1 MADEKID
8 LLELGKI
15 VAKIAKYEVEEAEK
29 DKLSEAIYIV
39 EMKDP
44 RTFNPVWVELA
55 RFKDNMFR
63 AISYAKDHSFTN
75 YEHLYR
81 VIQKKNNIEETVW
94 HS

>member
-1 MADEKID
+1 MADVD
-8 LLELGKI
+8 LLKMGIKI
-15 VAKIAKYEVEEAEK
+15 VKAAQHEVSESEK
-29 DKLSEAIYIV
+29 DKSSEEIYIV

-44 RTFNPVWVELA
+44 RTFNPVWVELT

-63 AISYAKDHSFTN
+63 AIAYAKDHSFTN

>member
-8 LLELGKI
+8 LVELGKVI
-15 VAKIAKYEVEEAEK
+15 GKIAKHEAAEAEK
-29 DKLSEAIYIV
+29 DKAADAFYIV

-55 RFKDNMFR
+55 RFKNDMFR
-63 AISYAKDHSFTN
+63 AIAYAKDHSFTN